1 MTNHKRYCNIK
12 SPKRKRYTKISG
24 NGGKVQWEDEIL
36 IMVGNDL
43 NVSNKMTISEKRIAE
58 LQNCRIAEL
67 QNCRIAGPFPDMIR
81 DENRTVD
88 PNNLAVSGN
97 NLERR

>member
-1 MTNHKRYCNIK
+1 M
-12 SPKRKRYTKISG
+12 
-24 NGGKVQWEDEIL
+24 

>member
-1 MTNHKRYCNIK
+1 M
-12 SPKRKRYTKISG
+12 
-24 NGGKVQWEDEIL
+24 

-43 NVSNKMTISEKRIAE
+43 NVSNKMTISEKRIAELQNCRIAE

>member
-1 MTNHKRYCNIK
+1 MTNRKRYCNIE
-12 SPKRKRYTKISG
+12 SPKRKRYIKVSG

-43 NVSNKMTISEKRIAE
+43 NVSIKDDRFWKRVVIR
-58 LQNCRIAEL
+58 NS
-67 QNCRIAGPFPDMIR
+67 RIAGPFPDMIR

-88 PNNLAVSGN
+88 QNNLAVSGN
-97 NLERR
+97 NLERK

>member
-43 NVSNKMTISEKRIAE
+43 NVSIKDDRFWKRVVIR
-58 LQNCRIAEL
+58 NS
-67 QNCRIAGPFPDMIR
+67 RIAGPFPDMIR